1 MSVITLKSVRVL
13 ERASQ
18 GTTCYEALVYV
29 DNRKAGV
36 VSNSGRGGCSS
47 VTFFDKSTHG
57 HLLTQKFEIGCFCG
71 GLDPSC
77 SICKGTGR
85 YMAPIDELLD
95 HLMERA
101 QLDKEVAKL
110 KRKGCT
116 VALITDSKVYGLT
129 TSMSSEEAVR
139 AAATGLIKEIIKE
152 VRFI

>member
-1 MSVITLKSVRVL
+1 MKPWCT
-13 ERASQ
+13 RAIARPEWSL
-18 GTTCYEALVYV
+18 T
-29 DNRKAGV
+29 V
-36 VSNSGRGGCSS
+36 VGA
-47 VTFFDKSTHG
+47 VAPPLPFFDKSTHG
-57 HLLTQKFEIGCFCG
+57 HLLTQKFEIVCFCD

-139 AAATGLIKEIIKE
+139 AAATGPIKEIIKE
-152 VRFI
+152 VHFI